1 MGLCVW
7 SDKKRNRF
15 IDLLSEQQMHL
26 DIVAVYNVHLTTT
39 ISRCTSY
46 RNLTMGVRGMATDS
60 ILTKVGVKIISIL
73 SSNVLFREKS
83 QMFVFMFAQKGEKCY
98 KVFPD
103 IKAHFRDLEGE
114 LLFSVAVGELAM
126 PEHQVQPCTT
136 SSNHTARWLELAALG
151 FTRTASLPPK
161 PRRCANP

>member
-1 MGLCVW
+1 M
-7 SDKKRNRF
+7 D
-15 IDLLSEQQMHL
+15 
-26 DIVAVYNVHLTTT
+26 
-39 ISRCTSY
+39 
-46 RNLTMGVRGMATDS
+46 
-60 ILTKVGVKIISIL
+60 
-73 SSNVLFREKS
+73 
-83 QMFVFMFAQKGEKCY
+83 

-136 SSNHTARWLELAALG
+136 SNHHTARWLELAALG
-151 FTRTASLPPK
+151 FTRTASLPPE